1 MPLRPC
7 PAEMTGFGM
16 WRVGA
21 DLSDLGH
28 FGLLAVFWHNLLK
41 FEYEAD
47 VLGYPHASRRLP

>member
-1 MPLRPC
+1 
-7 PAEMTGFGM
+7 MTGFGM
-16 WRVGA
+16 WLVGA